1 MWNCKIMDIHD
12 INTVWIWYDTNR
24 YVVCVRVINSS
35 IRASQRTGGGKW
47 HACSHSGESL
57 RYFYDRL
64 EVHPVELM
72 DEVVREV
79 TEVAAVEVTG
89 GPSFVLENLIQGDGR
104 RQRQTTAITFA
115 AIEEKRLANMKHGST
130 HILQ

>member
-64 EVHPVELM
+64 GVHPVELM

-89 GPSFVLENLIQGDGR
+89 GAKFCARKSNSGRWPPSKTNNNDHFCR
-104 RQRQTTAITFA
+104 
-115 AIEEKRLANMKHGST
+115 H
-130 HILQ
+130 